1 MRLSDVVSG
10 AGLAGY
16 AEIALIIFLVAFVA
30 IVLWIFSPRRRRSLE
45 AKKHLPFEEDQP
57 RTTHREGD
65 QS

>member
-16 AEIALIIFLVAFVA
+16 AEIALIIFLLAFIA
-30 IVLWIFSPRRRRSLE
+30 IVLWVFSPRRRRSLE
-45 AKKHLPFEEDQP
+45 AKKHLPFEDDPP
-57 RTTHREGD
+57 RPGRREGD